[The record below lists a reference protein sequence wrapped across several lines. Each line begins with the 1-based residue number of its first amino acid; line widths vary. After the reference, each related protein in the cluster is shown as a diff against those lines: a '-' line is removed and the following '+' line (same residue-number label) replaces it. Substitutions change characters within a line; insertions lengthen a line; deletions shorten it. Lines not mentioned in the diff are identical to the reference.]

1 MAVDRQTPQHETV
14 MDVTA
19 EQIARVY
26 AKAFLEVAA
35 KSPTFDQL
43 VDEVDSLVADVL
55 DRTPRLEELLNS
67 ALVSGEEKEQML
79 GRVFGKRASIEVVN
93 FLKVMSRHGRL
104 ELLRPIARIL
114 RNLHSERRGLTPVEV
129 RVAAPLDNTL
139 RTEIYERLKRALGTE
154 PVLQESIDP
163 SLIAGVW
170 VRVGDRVFDG
180 SIRTQLEHV
189 RRNMIELAID
199 KIETAPESFMLST
212 V

>member
-1 MAVDRQTPQHETV
+1 MAIDRETPQHETV

-26 AKAFLEVAA
+26 AKAFLAVAA
-35 KSPTFDQL
+35 KSPKFDHL
-43 VDEVDSLVADVL
+43 VGEVDSIVADVL
-55 DRTPRLEELLNS
+55 DRMPRLEELFKS
-67 ALVSGEEKEQML
+67 ALVSSEEKEQIL

-93 FLKVMSRHGRL
+93 FLKVLSRHGRL

-114 RNLHSERRGLTPVEV
+114 KNLHAERRGLTQVEV
-129 RVAAPLDNTL
+129 RVAAPLDDAL

-180 SIRTQLEHV
+180 SIRTQLENT
-189 RRNMIELAID
+189 RRNMIELAIE
-199 KIETAPESFMLST
+199 KIETSPEKFMFSA